1 VIVSLFTSNY
11 VMRWA
16 EHLPDTPLRTAPA
29 FDARAVRLLS
39 FCSGS
44 HARFIHCLTRLRR
57 VRLLRP
63 GVLPER
69 RFAA

>member
-29 FDARAVRLLS
+29 FDARAVRANS
-39 FCSGS
+39 RTRSD
-44 HARFIHCLTRLRR
+44 AFISLPLTRLRR
-57 VRLLRP
+57 LRLLRP

-69 RFAA
+69 RFVA